1 MLKLVA
7 FDLDGT
13 LADTLPLCIRA
24 FQEGVSPHAGHALA
38 VEEITALF
46 GLNEEGM
53 IQKLAP
59 DHLTQALDD
68 YYAAY
73 TRLHRLCERPFPGVA
88 SLIADLKKQGLTVCM
103 ITGKADKSCW
113 ISLKRFGMEQ
123 AFDAVLTGS
132 PLGNNKKERLLE
144 LMRSRGLKADECLYV
159 GDAVAD
165 VLACRAAGVACLS
178 AAWFAS
184 ADAQALETVN
194 PGMVFSNV
202 ADAKAHIFRLLSG
215 F

>member
-13 LADTLPLCIRA
+13 LADTLPLCIRS
-24 FQEGVSPHAGHALA
+24 FQEGVSPWAGHALA
-38 VEEITALF
+38 VDEITALF

-59 DHLTQALDD
+59 EHFAQALED

-73 TRLHRLCERPFPGVA
+73 TQLHGLCERPFPGVA
-88 SLIADLKKQGLTVCM
+88 ALIDDLKKQGLSVCM
-103 ITGKADKSCW
+103 VTGKADKSCW
-113 ISLKRFGMEQ
+113 ISLRRFGMEH

-144 LMRSRGLKADECLYV
+144 LMHSRQLTPDECLYV

-184 ADAQALETVN
+184 ADVPALEAVN
-194 PGMVFSNV
+194 PGLVFQSI
-202 ADAKAHIFRLLSG
+202 AAAKAHIFHLLSAS
-215 F
+215 